1 MRYALNVA
9 SLNFWRSGS
18 DTYYFSKNYDDN
30 SFSLFRSDGKDTTE
44 IKKFSGDIKKDYLIS
59 GEFILTK
66 STGEVY
72 NCVSGQSLG
81 IIYSCFKS
89 GFTADLFTMS
99 KNGKYAVIRG
109 VNGDNMPACGI
120 MDFDSNRITAY
131 EDSVFAYI
139 ANVHA
144 LNDGSVYIS
153 AATGESASAFY
164 QLIKK

>member
-1 MRYALNVA
+1 M
-9 SLNFWRSGS
+9 
-18 DTYYFSKNYDDN
+18 
-30 SFSLFRSDGKDTTE
+30 RSDGSNATE
-44 IKKFSGDIKKDYLIS
+44 VKKFSGDINEDYLIS

-72 NCVSGQSLG
+72 NCISGQSLG

-99 KNGKYAVIRG
+99 ENGKYAVIRG
-109 VNGDNMPACGI
+109 VNGSNMPACGI
-120 MDFDSNRITAY
+120 MDFDANKITAY
-131 EDSVFAYI
+131 EDNIFAYI
-139 ANVHA
+139 ANAHA